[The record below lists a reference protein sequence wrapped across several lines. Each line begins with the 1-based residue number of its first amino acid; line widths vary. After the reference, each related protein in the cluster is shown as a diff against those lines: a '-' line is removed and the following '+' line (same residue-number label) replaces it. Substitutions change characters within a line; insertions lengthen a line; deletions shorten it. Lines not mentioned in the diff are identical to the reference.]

1 MNTALWIVA
10 ALLAFSFIGAG
21 IMKLMTSKTDLR
33 EKMPWVDDF
42 SEGQIQ
48 AIGAAEVAGGIGIVL
63 PPIVGV
69 APTLA
74 PIAATGLV
82 VTMVGAAVVHLRRGD
97 GIAGAAPAVVLGALA
112 AFVAVMRFGSESF

>member
-69 APTLA
+69 APILA
-74 PIAATGLV
+74 PIAAAGLV
-82 VTMVGAAVVHLRRGD
+82 ATMVGAAIVHLRRGD
-97 GIAGAAPAVVLGALA
+97 GIAGAAPAIVLGALA
-112 AFVAVMRFGSESF
+112 AFVAIMRFGSESF